1 MNEKLTMKQI
11 EEIIELENRCGVDNL
26 IQEIFSS
33 EHVEEGIDIFEDE
46 KGYYLIKKG
55 TTFKV
60 KTENPNE

>member
-11 EEIIELENRCGVDNL
+11 EEIIEFEDRCGVNNL
-26 IQEIFSS
+26 IQEIFSFKHA
-33 EHVEEGIDIFEDE
+33 EKGIDIFEDE